1 MSLETILPKVL
12 PAIFAGLGTG
22 LEYRGNQDAA
32 DAAISIG
39 QRQAN
44 AYRFKAAQETV
55 NAGQAQGAGQ
65 LDAQEQRRQGAL
77 IQSRALALAAASGG
91 GTTDP
96 TVVNVI
102 KNIAGE
108 ASYRSSVAL
117 YGGEEKARQLRMAAA
132 ADTFNA
138 GIVESDAHLKADA
151 YKRGATSALLKGAG
165 GLFAKYGQ
173 MDQPKPGPWTG
184 NPKPAPESPDTWGM
198 GPGTF

>member
-12 PAIFAGLGTG
+12 PAMLSGLGTG

-32 DAAISIG
+32 DAAIVAG

-44 AYRFKAAQETV
+44 AYRFRAAQTIV
-55 NAGQAQGAGQ
+55 NAGQAVAAGQ
-65 LDAQEQRRQGAL
+65 MDAAEQARQGAL

-91 GTTDP
+91 GATDP

-117 YGGEEKARQLRMAAA
+117 YGGEEKARQLRMSAA
-132 ADTFNA
+132 ADNYGA
-138 GIVESDAHLKADA
+138 GLAEADASMKSDAYRRA
-151 YKRGATSALLKGAG
+151 ATSALLKGAG
-165 GLFAKYGQ
+165 GLFMKYGA

-184 NPKPAPESPDTWGM
+184 SPTPAPESPDTWGM
-198 GPGTF
+198 GPGNF